1 MNTETK
7 SQEDFGL
14 QSANLAYKIAD
25 DIQAENIA
33 RFNISTDCFY
43 TDFAVIMTSQSSTH
57 SRAICETIEATLKS
71 QGIKLHH
78 KEGDHKSG
86 WILLDYHD
94 LVIHIFDR
102 DSRDFYGIE
111 HVWPNR
117 IQIGPITL

>member
-1 MNTETK
+1 MNTETELK
-7 SQEDFGL
+7 EDSGL
-14 QSANLAYKIAD
+14 QSANLAYEIAD

-57 SRAICETIEATLKS
+57 SRAICEQIESALKS
-71 QGIKLHH
+71 QGTKLHH

-94 LVIHIFDR
+94 LVIHIFDKEA
-102 DSRDFYGIE
+102 RDFYEIE